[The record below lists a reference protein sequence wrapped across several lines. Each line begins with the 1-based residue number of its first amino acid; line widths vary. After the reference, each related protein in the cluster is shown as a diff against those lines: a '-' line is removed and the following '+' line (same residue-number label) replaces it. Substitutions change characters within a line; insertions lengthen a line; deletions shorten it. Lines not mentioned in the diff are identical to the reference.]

1 MANKQIKKGGIVA
14 GAGCLF
20 AIAPIVVA
28 LVVVPFSSD
37 IGNTLPWLTFLT
49 APAGAIAVIVGIVM
63 AIVGSSKSKPE
74 DLVKG
79 TASGAVPTPSATP
92 ATGAVPTPSA
102 TPATAVSLPPL
113 SRGLARSVK
122 LAYAIGFGVVLV
134 SCVMRV
140 TLFQP
145 GFSILTIFD
154 MVPAFFAGWLV
165 WLARKSSEGLHFL
178 QLAQSQM
185 IVSIAGCVAG
195 LWPLI
200 FLEEHIALLDSDGI
214 DRFQWAGTIVTG
226 LIPFAASIASLIF
239 AGVVRARYRREIA
252 KG

>member
-1 MANKQIKKGGIVA
+1 MANKEIKKGGIIA
-14 GAGCLF
+14 GAGCFF

-28 LVVVPFSSD
+28 LVAVPFSSD

-74 DLVKG
+74 DFVK
-79 TASGAVPTPSATP
+79 ASVPGATP
-92 ATGAVPTPSA
+92 ATGAIPTPSA

-113 SRGLARSVK
+113 SRSLARSVK

-145 GFSILTIFD
+145 GFSILTLFD

-165 WLARKSSEGLHFL
+165 WLARKSSVGLHFL
-178 QLAQSQM
+178 RLAQSQM
-185 IVSIAGCVAG
+185 IVSIAGCVVG

-239 AGVVRARYRREIA
+239 AGIARAIYRRSISRR
-252 KG
+252 G

>member
-1 MANKQIKKGGIVA
+1 MANKQIKQGGIVA

-28 LVVVPFSSD
+28 LVAVPFNSD

-49 APAGAIAVIVGIVM
+49 APAGAIAVIVGIIM

-79 TASGAVPTPSATP
+79 AAS
-92 ATGAVPTPSA
+92 GAVPTPSA

-122 LAYAIGFGVVLV
+122 LAYAFGFGVVLV

-178 QLAQSQM
+178 RLAQSQM
-185 IVSIAGCVAG
+185 IVSIAGCVVG

-214 DRFQWAGTIVTG
+214 DRFQWAGTIITG

-239 AGVVRARYRREIA
+239 AGIARAIYRRSIS
-252 KG
+252 GRG

>member
-1 MANKQIKKGGIVA
+1 MANKEIKKGGIVA

-20 AIAPIVVA
+20 AITPIVVA

-92 ATGAVPTPSA
+92 AT
-102 TPATAVSLPPL
+102 AVSLPPL

-145 GFSILTIFD
+145 GFSILTLFD

-178 QLAQSQM
+178 RLAQSQM
-185 IVSIAGCVAG
+185 FVSIAGCLAG
-195 LWPLI
+195 LWPLLL
-200 FLEEHIALLDSDGI
+200 LEENIEMLNAEEI
-214 DRFQWAGTIVTG
+214 DQFQWAGTIITG

-239 AGVVRARYRREIA
+239 AGIARVIYRRSISRR
-252 KG
+252 G

>member
-1 MANKQIKKGGIVA
+1 MVNKQIKKGGIVA

-28 LVVVPFSSD
+28 LVAVPFSSD
-37 IGNTLPWLTFLT
+37 IGNTLPWLTFFT
-49 APAGAIAVIVGIVM
+49 APAGAIAVIVGIIM

-79 TASGAVPTPSATP
+79 TASGT
-92 ATGAVPTPSA
+92 VPTPSA

-122 LAYAIGFGVVLV
+122 LAYAFGFFVVLV

-154 MVPAFFAGWLV
+154 LVPAFFAGWLV

-178 QLAQSQM
+178 RLAQSQM

-214 DRFQWAGTIVTG
+214 DRFQWAGTIITG
-226 LIPFAASIASLIF
+226 LIPLAASIASLIF
-239 AGVVRARYRREIA
+239 AGIARARYRREIA